1 MKPISGQTFTY
12 LIENSLLK
20 YSSQNAGFNF
30 DGNSSVV
37 NSIQNQDPK
46 FENYFTQ
53 KLNLRVK
60 ADSPA
65 KAKGKVSTAALV
77 PFDIVKTNRTTTPTI
92 GAYQ

>member
-1 MKPISGQTFTY
+1 M
-12 LIENSLLK
+12 K

-30 DGNSSVV
+30 DGNPSVA

-46 FENYFTQ
+46 FENYFIQ
-53 KLNLRVK
+53 KLNLRLK
-60 ADSPA
+60 TDSPA